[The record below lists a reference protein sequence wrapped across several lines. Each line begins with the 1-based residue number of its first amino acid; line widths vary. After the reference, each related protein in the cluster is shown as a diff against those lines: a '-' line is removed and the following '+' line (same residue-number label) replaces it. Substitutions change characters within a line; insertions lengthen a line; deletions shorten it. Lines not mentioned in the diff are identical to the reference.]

1 MQLLKKENYAHI
13 ICLNNFLKGEPYLNV
28 VNNRDVRK
36 SFTRFRVSA
45 HVLAIE
51 RGRYKNIKSENSIC
65 KNCQT
70 QEIENEIHFL
80 INCPKYSYERE
91 NLCSHVAKTCINFE
105 KLSHQNK
112 CIWLLSSEDT
122 DIIIK
127 VAYFIHKC
135 FEIRKQTV

>member
-1 MQLLKKENYAHI
+1 M
-13 ICLNNFLKGEPYLNV
+13 
-28 VNNRDVRK
+28 NNRDVRK

-45 HVLAIE
+45 HDLAIE
-51 RGRYKNIKSENSIC
+51 RGRYKNIKSENRIC

-91 NLCSHVAKTCINFE
+91 NLFSHVAKTCINFE

-112 CIWLLSSEDT
+112 FIWLMTSEDT

-127 VAYFIHKC
+127 VAYFIHALKSL
-135 FEIRKQTV
+135 EITGIVSS